1 METNRRRFLQAA
13 VAGSAVAAL
22 PLSLTACNSKSAK
35 AKVVVIGGGYAG
47 ATAARYLAL
56 WAPDIQV
63 TVIEQNSQFISCPQ
77 SNLVLSGARKLSD
90 LTRQY
95 DNLAAKPSIRWVKNT
110 VTAIDSDKQQVQI
123 ANGDKFAYDR
133 LILAPGIAFNYDAL
147 PMLQNTAAREKV
159 PHAWKA
165 GPQTELLYRQI
176 QAMPAGGT
184 VVMTVPAAPY
194 RCPPGPYERACQI
207 ALYLKRHNPTGKML
221 VLDANPDVISKK
233 ALFMQAWQQQYAGII
248 EYVPTSAVE
257 SVNVDALRVETLFDN
272 YQADVLNVIPP
283 QKAGAVAAM
292 AGVINIDN
300 RWCDVD
306 FLSYESTAVPKI
318 HVVGDAV
325 AAKTPKSGHI
335 ANQQAKVCAAAV
347 ISLLRDQEPATELL
361 FSNTCYSFVSDTQ
374 AMHVANVYRY
384 DAQQREML
392 TMDGGGVSLK
402 SSEQEALYAQGWAE
416 NIWADMFG

>member
-1 METNRRRFLQAA
+1 MQTNRRRFLQLTAAGSVA
-13 VAGSAVAAL
+13 VALPFSFSA
-22 PLSLTACNSKSAK
+22 CSKSPK
-35 AKVVVIGGGYAG
+35 AKVVIIGGGYAG

-56 WAPDIQV
+56 WAPDIDV

-77 SNLVLSGARKLSD
+77 SNLVLSGTREISD

-95 DNLAAKPSIRWVKNT
+95 NQLAAQPSIRWVQNT

-123 ANGDKFAYDR
+123 ENGDKFAYDR
-133 LILAPGIAFNYDAL
+133 LILAPGIAFDYDGL
-147 PMLQNTAAREKV
+147 PMLRTADAQEKV

-165 GPQTELLYRQI
+165 GAQTELLYQQI
-176 QAMPAGGT
+176 QSMPAGGK
-184 VVMTVPAAPY
+184 VVMTIPAAPY

-233 ALFMQAWQQQYAGII
+233 ALFVEAWQQQYAGLI

-257 SVNVDALRVETLFDN
+257 SVNVDALSVETLFDN

-306 FLSYESTAVPKI
+306 FLSYESTAVPNI
-318 HVVGDAV
+318 HVIGDSV

-347 ISLLRDQEPATELL
+347 ISLLRDQAPAAQPV
-361 FSNTCYSFVSDTQ
+361 FSNTCYSFVSDTE

-392 TMDGGGVSLK
+392 TMDGGGVSDK
-402 SSEQEALYAQGWAE
+402 ASEQEALYAQGWAE

>member
-13 VAGSAVAAL
+13 AAGSAVAAL
-22 PLSLTACNSKSAK
+22 PFSLTACNSKSAK

-347 ISLLRDQEPATELL
+347 ISLLRDETPATELL

-402 SSEQEALYAQGWAE
+402 SSEKEALYAQGWAE

>member
-1 METNRRRFLQAA
+1 MLCTRRKLIKTIA
-13 VAGSAVAAL
+13 AGSAAAAL
-22 PLSLTACNSKSAK
+22 PLSFSACGKSPK

-56 WAPDIQV
+56 WAPDIEV

-77 SNLVLSGARKLSD
+77 SNLVLSGTRKLSD

-95 DNLAAKPSIRWVKNT
+95 DQLASQPSIRWVQNT
-110 VTAIDSDKQQVQI
+110 VTAIDSDKQQVHI
-123 ANGDKFAYDR
+123 ENGDKFAYDR
-133 LILAPGIAFNYDAL
+133 LILAPGIAFNYDNL
-147 PMLQNTAAREKV
+147 PMLKTAAAQQKV

-184 VVMTVPAAPY
+184 VVMTIPAAPY

-207 ALYLKRHNPTGKML
+207 ALYLKRHNPSGKML

-233 ALFMQAWQQQYAGII
+233 ALFMQAWQQQYAGLI

-257 SVNVDALRVETLFDN
+257 SVDVNALRVETLFDN

-283 QKAGAVAAM
+283 QQAGAVAAM

-318 HVVGDAV
+318 HVIGDSV

-347 ISLLRDQEPATELL
+347 ISVLRDQAPAAEPV
-361 FSNTCYSFVSDTQ
+361 FSNTCYSFVSDTE

-384 DAQQREML
+384 DTEQREML
-392 TMDGGGVSLK
+392 TMEGGGVSDQATEL
-402 SSEQEALYAQGWAE
+402 EALYAQGWAE

>member
-1 METNRRRFLQAA
+1 METNRRRFLQIAA
-13 VAGSAVAAL
+13 AGSTIAAL
-22 PLSLTACNSKSAK
+22 PLSLTACNNKSAK

-56 WAPDIQV
+56 WAPDIDV

-77 SNLVLSGARKLSD
+77 SNLVLSGARKLGD

-95 DNLAAKPSIRWVKNT
+95 DQLASQPSIRWVQNT
-110 VTAIDSDKQQVQI
+110 VTAIDSEKQQVQI
-123 ANGDKFAYDR
+123 ENGDKFAYDR
-133 LILAPGIAFNYDAL
+133 LILAPGIAFNYDAM
-147 PMLQNTAAREKV
+147 PMLKTAAAQEKV

-207 ALYLKRHNPTGKML
+207 ALYLKRHNPTGKVL
-221 VLDANPDVISKK
+221 VLDANPDLISKK
-233 ALFMQAWQQQYAGII
+233 ALFIAAWQQQYAGLI
-248 EYVPTSAVE
+248 EYIPTSAVE
-257 SVNVDALRVETLFDN
+257 SVDVDALSVETLFEN

-283 QKAGAVAAM
+283 QQAGAVAAM
-292 AGVINIDN
+292 AEVINIDN

-318 HVVGDAV
+318 HVIGDAV

-347 ISLLRDQEPATELL
+347 ISLLRDQALADELV
-361 FSNTCYSFVSDTQ
+361 FSNTCYSFVSDTE
-374 AMHVANVYRY
+374 AMHVANIYRY

-392 TMDGGGVSLK
+392 TMDGGGVSEK

>member
-1 METNRRRFLQAA
+1 MQTDRRRFLQLAA
-13 VAGSAVAAL
+13 AGSVAVAL
-22 PLSLTACNSKSAK
+22 PLSLNACGKPSK
-35 AKVVVIGGGYAG
+35 AKVVIIGGGYAG

-56 WAPDIQV
+56 WAPDIDV
-63 TVIEQNSQFISCPQ
+63 TVIEQNRQFISCPQ
-77 SNLVLSGARKLSD
+77 SNLVLSGTRDLSD
-90 LTRQY
+90 LTRHY
-95 DNLAAKPSIRWVKNT
+95 DQLAAQPSIRWVQNT
-110 VTAIDSDKQQVQI
+110 VTAIDRDKQQVHI
-123 ANGDKFAYDR
+123 ENGDKFAYDR
-133 LILAPGIAFNYDAL
+133 LILAPGVAFDYDNL
-147 PMLQNTAAREKV
+147 PMLRTAAAQQKI

-165 GPQTELLYRQI
+165 GAQTELLYRQI
-176 QAMPAGGT
+176 QSMPAGGK
-184 VVMTVPAAPY
+184 VVMTIPAAPY

-233 ALFMQAWQQQYAGII
+233 ALFIEAWQNQYAGLI

-292 AGVINIDN
+292 ADVINIDN

-306 FLSYESTAVPKI
+306 FLSYESTAVPNI
-318 HVVGDAV
+318 HVIGDSV

-347 ISLLRDQEPATELL
+347 ISLLRDQAPAAQPV

-384 DAQQREML
+384 DTQQREML
-392 TMDGGGVSLK
+392 TMDGGGVSDK
-402 SSEQEALYAQGWAE
+402 ASEQEALYAQGWAE

>member
-13 VAGSAVAAL
+13 AAGSAVAAL
-22 PLSLTACNSKSAK
+22 PFSLTACNSKSAK

-147 PMLQNTAAREKV
+147 PMLQNAAAREKV

-207 ALYLKRHNPTGKML
+207 ALYLKLHNPTGKML
-221 VLDANPDVISKK
+221 VLDANPDVLSK
-233 ALFMQAWQQQYAGII
+233 
-248 EYVPTSAVE
+248 
-257 SVNVDALRVETLFDN
+257 
-272 YQADVLNVIPP
+272 
-283 QKAGAVAAM
+283 
-292 AGVINIDN
+292 
-300 RWCDVD
+300 
-306 FLSYESTAVPKI
+306 
-318 HVVGDAV
+318 
-325 AAKTPKSGHI
+325 
-335 ANQQAKVCAAAV
+335 
-347 ISLLRDQEPATELL
+347 
-361 FSNTCYSFVSDTQ
+361 
-374 AMHVANVYRY
+374 
-384 DAQQREML
+384 
-392 TMDGGGVSLK
+392 
-402 SSEQEALYAQGWAE
+402 
-416 NIWADMFG
+416 

>member
-1 METNRRRFLQAA
+1 MQTNRRRFLQIAA
-13 VAGSAVAAL
+13 AGSAIAAL
-22 PLSLTACNSKSAK
+22 PLSLTACSKSPK

-56 WAPDIQV
+56 WAPDIDV

-77 SNLVLSGARKLSD
+77 SNLVFSGARKLSD

-95 DNLAAKPSIRWVKNT
+95 DNLASQPSIRWVKNT
-110 VTAIDSDKQQVQI
+110 VTAIDSEKQQVQI
-123 ANGDKFAYDR
+123 ENGDKFAYDR
-133 LILAPGIAFNYDAL
+133 LILAPGISFNYDGL
-147 PMLQNTAAREKV
+147 PMLKTAAAREKV

-165 GPQTELLYRQI
+165 GPQTELLHRQI
-176 QAMPAGGT
+176 QSMPAGGT
-184 VVMTVPAAPY
+184 VVMTIPAAPY

-207 ALYLKRHNPTGKML
+207 ALYLKRHNPSGKML

-233 ALFMQAWQQQYAGII
+233 ALFVEAWQQQYAGLI

-318 HVVGDAV
+318 HVIGDSV

-347 ISLLRDQEPATELL
+347 INLLRDESPVAEPV
-361 FSNTCYSFVSDTQ
+361 FSNTCYSFVSDVQ
-374 AMHVANVYRY
+374 AMHVANIYRY
-384 DAQQREML
+384 DARQREML
-392 TMDGGGVSLK
+392 TMEGGGVSDTAT
-402 SSEQEALYAQGWAE
+402 EQEALYAQGWAE

>member
-13 VAGSAVAAL
+13 AAGSAVAAL
-22 PLSLTACNSKSAK
+22 PFSLTACNSKSAK

-147 PMLQNTAAREKV
+147 PMLQNAAAREKV

-257 SVNVDALRVETLFDN
+257 SVNVDAMRVETLFDN